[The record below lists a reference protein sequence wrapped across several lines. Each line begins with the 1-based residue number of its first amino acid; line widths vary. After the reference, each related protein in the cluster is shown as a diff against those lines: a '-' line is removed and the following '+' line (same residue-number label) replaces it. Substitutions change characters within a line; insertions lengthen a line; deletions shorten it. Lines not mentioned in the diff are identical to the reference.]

1 MSRSTLIGV
10 VGALV
15 VLVALALNLYFN
27 PEPGPAPDAGGS
39 GDVAS
44 ETSGGATT
52 DAPAAQPGSADN
64 ATAQTQAAG
73 ATPRSPGQTG
83 QSGSAAV
90 DPAAGT
96 SAASTTMPGSAPSDD
111 GATAGQGD
119 DVAARMEEPAVPAPE
134 LQPMPPK
141 FDVVRIDPRG
151 DAVIA
156 GRATPGAE
164 VTVYDAGKPLGTVTA
179 DRRGEWVYVPDKA
192 LPSGSR
198 ELSLNATGPDGSVSQ
213 SENVVV
219 LVVPEKGRDIAGNP
233 AKQESEPL
241 ALLVPRRGGGGTK
254 VLQKPSVPGGVEA
267 PGGELSLESVDY
279 GDSGEMELTG
289 RALPESDV
297 LVYLDNEPI
306 GTVQTDSAG
315 NWRLRPDQPVTPGVY
330 TLRVDQSVAGD
341 VTARLELPFARAE
354 PLTDFASEAF
364 VIVQPGNSLWRI
376 ARRTLGSGVRYT
388 VIYTANAD
396 QIRDPDL
403 IYPGQVFAIPTT
415 N

>member
-1 MSRSTLIGV
+1 MSRSTIIGV

-15 VLVALALNLYFN
+15 VLVALGLNLYFN
-27 PEPGPAPDAGGS
+27 PEPGPGPEAGTS
-39 GDVAS
+39 TEVAS
-44 ETSGGATT
+44 ETSGT
-52 DAPAAQPGSADN
+52 APADTPTAQPGAADS
-64 ATAQTQAAG
+64 ATAQTQAVDTAQP
-73 ATPRSPGQTG
+73 APGQTG
-83 QSGSAAV
+83 QSAGAAGE
-90 DPAAGT
+90 PARDGPAGT
-96 SAASTTMPGSAPSDD
+96 STAADD
-111 GATAGQGD
+111 GAPAGQGEEL
-119 DVAARMEEPAVPAPE
+119 AARIEEPAVPAPAP
-134 LQPMPPK
+134 QSMPPK

-164 VTVYDAGKPLGTVTA
+164 VTVYDAGEPLGTVTA
-179 DRRGEWVYVPDKA
+179 DQRGEWVYVPDHA

-198 ELSLNATGPDGSVSQ
+198 ELSLNATGPDGTVTQ

-219 LVVPEKGRDIAGNP
+219 LVVPEKGKDIAGNP

-254 VLQKPSVPGGVEA
+254 VLQKPSVPGSVEA
-267 PGGELSLESVDY
+267 PGGQLSLESVDY
-279 GDSGEMELTG
+279 GETGQVELTG
-289 RALPESDV
+289 RAAPDSDV

-306 GTVQTDSAG
+306 GTVQTDNAG
-315 NWRLRPDQPVTPGVY
+315 NWRLQPEQPVTPGVY

-376 ARRTLGSGVRYT
+376 ARRTLGTGMRYT

>member
-1 MSRSTLIGV
+1 MSRSTIIGV

-27 PEPGPAPDAGGS
+27 PEPDPAPDVVGEPAEVS
-39 GDVAS
+39 PEVSDV
-44 ETSGGATT
+44 GATDT
-52 DAPAAQPGSADN
+52 PPAQSGSSEN
-64 ATAQTQAAG
+64 ATAQTR
-73 ATPRSPGQTG
+73 T
-83 QSGSAAV
+83 
-90 DPAAGT
+90 AGT
-96 SAASTTMPGSAPSDD
+96 SPRQADQGEDAAGKPVRDEASSASAQTQELAPSDE
-111 GATAGQGD
+111 TAAGGTSD
-119 DVAARMEEPAVPAPE
+119 NVAARIEEPAVPAPE
-134 LQPMPPK
+134 PQPMSPK

-156 GRATPGAE
+156 GRAMPGAE
-164 VTVYDAGKPLGTVTA
+164 VTVYDAGEPLGTVTA
-179 DRRGEWVYVPDKA
+179 DRRGEFVYVPDKA

-198 ELSLNATGPDGSVSQ
+198 ELSLDATGPDGSVNQ

-219 LVVPEKGRDIAGNP
+219 LVVPEKGKDVAGNP

-241 ALLVPRRGGGGTK
+241 ALLVPRQGSGGTR
-254 VLQKPSVPGGVEA
+254 VLQKPSVPGSVEA
-267 PGGELSLESVDY
+267 PGGELALDSVDY

-289 RALPESDV
+289 RALPDSDV
-297 LVYLDNEPI
+297 LVYLDNKPI
-306 GTVQTDSAG
+306 GMVQTDSTG
-315 NWRLRPDQPVTPGVY
+315 NWRLQPDEPVTPGVY
-330 TLRVDQSVAGD
+330 SLRVDQSVAGD

-396 QIRDPDL
+396 QIRDPDM

>member
-1 MSRSTLIGV
+1 VSRSTIIGV

-27 PEPGPAPDAGGS
+27 PEPGEAPDAGS
-39 GDVAS
+39 GQVAS
-44 ETSGGATT
+44 QPSDTDVTGGGATDT
-52 DAPAAQPGSADN
+52 PAAQSGSIDGGAPQAGQPSDTAPSEPDDAAAPPADV
-64 ATAQTQAAG
+64 ATA
-73 ATPRSPGQTG
+73 
-83 QSGSAAV
+83 
-90 DPAAGT
+90 PADRAPEG
-96 SAASTTMPGSAPSDD
+96 PSD
-111 GATAGQGD
+111 AGPVVGPEGE
-119 DVAARMEEPAVPAPE
+119 VAATLEEPPVPGPTPAPV
-134 LQPMPPK
+134 PPK

-164 VTVYDAGKPLGTVTA
+164 VTVYDGGDPLGTVTA

-198 ELSLNATGPDGSVSQ
+198 ELSLNATGPDGSVTQ

-241 ALLVPRRGGGGTK
+241 ALLVPRQGVGGTR
-254 VLQKPSVPGGVEA
+254 VLQKTSVPGGVEA

-279 GDSGEMELTG
+279 GDSGQIELTG
-289 RALPESDV
+289 RAKPDSDV
-297 LVYLDNEPI
+297 LVYLDNDPI
-306 GTVQTDSAG
+306 GTVRADSDG
-315 NWRLRPDQPVTPGVY
+315 NWRMQPDESVTPGVY

-341 VTARLELPFARAE
+341 VTARLELPFSRAE

-376 ARRTLGSGVRYT
+376 ARRTYGTGMRYT
-388 VIYTANAD
+388 VIYTANLD